1 MSEIPTPAVLRTGIR
16 AALTDEREQ
25 DRSSNQRRALDRPA
39 HVRSAAPQPQEGT
52 TLLHLERAVQLVRG
66 DEVLVTG
73 PGGPRAATVRSIQGH
88 TLEVDGLHAGAE
100 QLLGRP
106 LHLSERLQR
115 ELDTALAAP
124 GEVLRAA
131 AGWDSARLGRAA
143 APAAALTDGLE
154 DDQADSLQRS
164 LASSLLLVLGPP
176 GTGKTGTM
184 ARTAAALLLSGER
197 VLLLAPTHAAVDTAL
212 ARIRG
217 TVGECGL
224 PEAVLLRQGR
234 HGPLWRGP
242 SLQGAHRTGLDAALG
257 ELERRAGHLGRERN
271 WAWILADA
279 IGGGGSAGHRERR
292 ERLERLE
299 RLDRLEARAQGVL
312 REDPDRLDARA
323 LLRDARSLRQAAAAA
338 AAPPR
343 LVGATLAEALVRT
356 PAGPWDTVIV
366 DEAAMASVPYALW
379 AASLARRRLLLWGD
393 PHQLGPVCTVA
404 DPAARRLL
412 GRSLFHHLG
421 CERASVEDPRRPVL
435 RVQHRMAPAI
445 RRLVAGTFYDG
456 MLEDGATV
464 RRQTGTVQVIDS
476 GGLARARAVGSSRV
490 NEVHAR
496 MAAARAERLWNA
508 GTRSLAVLTPYRAQ
522 VDCLR
527 AALAERIPGFEQEGG
542 LVGTAH
548 SAQGSEHDAVVVDLV
563 ATRDSPGRWLDERA
577 NPEAPSLL
585 CVAMSRA
592 RTSLTVIADRAA
604 LPPGGVAQRAVAAA
618 MRAAA

>member
-1 MSEIPTPAVLRTGIR
+1 MSEIPTPALLRAGIR
-16 AALTDEREQ
+16 AALTAEREQ
-25 DRSSNQRRALDRPA
+25 DRTSNQRRALDRPA
-39 HVRSAAPQPQEGT
+39 RVRSAAPQQGGT
-52 TLLHLERAVQLVRG
+52 TLLHLERAVQLQRG

-73 PGGPRAATVRSIQGH
+73 PGGPRASTVRDAQYRTIVVEGVH
-88 TLEVDGLHAGAE
+88 GGAE
-100 QLLGRP
+100 QVMGRP

-115 ELDTALAAP
+115 ELDSALAAP
-124 GEVLRAA
+124 GDVLRAA
-131 AGWDSARLGRAA
+131 AGWSAARLGRGS
-143 APAAALTDGLE
+143 APAASLTEGLE
-154 DDQADSLQRS
+154 DDQADALERS

-212 ARIRG
+212 ARIRR

-224 PEAVLLRQGR
+224 PEAALMRQGR

-242 SLQGAHRTGLDAALG
+242 SLEGAHRRGLDAALG
-257 ELERRAGHLGRERN
+257 ELERRAEHLNHERN

-279 IGGGGSAGHRERR
+279 ISGGGSAGPP

-299 RLDRLEARAQGVL
+299 ARAHGVL
-312 REDPDRLDARA
+312 RADPDRLDARA
-323 LLRDARSLRQAAAAA
+323 LLRDVRSLRQAVGAA

-412 GRSLFHHLG
+412 ERSLFHQLG
-421 CERASVEDPRRPVL
+421 CERAGVEDPRRPVL

-456 MLEDGATV
+456 MLEDGAAV
-464 RRQTGTVQVIDS
+464 RGQTGTVQVIDS
-476 GGLARARAVGSSRV
+476 GGLARARAAGSSRV

-496 MAAARAERLWNA
+496 MAAARAERLWTA

-548 SAQGSEHDAVVVDLV
+548 SAQGSEHDAVVLDLV
-563 ATRDSPGRWLDERA
+563 ATRDNPGRWLDERT

-585 CVAMSRA
+585 CVAISRA

-604 LPPGGVAQRAVAAA
+604 LPAGGVAQRAVAAA